1 MEVDKEKQARALA
14 KAKQSLLQAEIKR
27 EEARL
32 SQNVERFLKGKYDAL
47 LNDEFTEHLAPHII
61 RLYRGDQ
68 RKSAI
73 ALLEQLEQSVC
84 NKKPPIRE
92 RSLIVIL
99 ILSEHIYNN
108 SIRELSSIIARITS
122 GWLAFE
128 SEFIAGFEP
137 VCLQLQKIIVEM
149 LATEQWYE
157 VEDLIVLL
165 NRISSKSL
173 KKNNLIHGVVARMQ
187 ENLADPEALDIL
199 VKAYLEELSQRR
211 DVAETILL
219 NLGRSGSQYLVQK
232 LIHSNDKDE
241 RLALIDLI
249 PRLGEVSVPVV
260 TGYLAED
267 QPWFVIRNIIMI
279 ISRLGDN
286 ALYQSVSSYLSHP
299 DIRVQ
304 QQVINCIE
312 VLGGDQMRGRLIEAL
327 SLISDELKAPL
338 IDQLIQFDG
347 SDIETALLDLL
358 EQHQMF
364 SSHTHD
370 FLVAKLCGK
379 VVSYPSPRT
388 VNILLDLIE
397 NRKQR
402 YGSSDSIVRAASDSL
417 HTIEQNTSD
426 AARNAYQPGGA
437 SQPGRDESAMLE
449 QEVLAQIPADPSQ
462 MGEAFADGGLSDIFV
477 ATLTD
482 APSTQDESENE
493 SSPDRGTAS
502 YHSQDHH
509 LLVWSGFYEQLTT
522 DEVNGFFSIL
532 RPATLAAGD
541 YIVEQGSSTT
551 TLYFIDNGFADISH
565 GDDSENCVMAPLQAG
580 ELIGSEGFFDN
591 LNWSVT
597 LQAQT
602 ELQVRLLEQ
611 EDFLKLVET
620 QPGLK
625 DKLASYC
632 RRFDLM
638 PYLLRA
644 ADSGNDGEE
653 STELVIHSASV
664 TLTDKLDG
672 EQRLSGRLH
681 QRMSGGFNFSV
692 PRLDLE
698 TLTSW
703 IGHQASV
710 EIEASDG
717 PHQRC
722 FGIISGGGT
731 HDSADDISVF
741 QVKLYHPLEQ
751 EDYRCRSIE
760 IL

>member
-1 MEVDKEKQARALA
+1 MEVDKEKQAQALA

-32 SQNVERFLKGKYDAL
+32 SQNVERFLKGKFDVL
-47 LNDEFTEHLAPHII
+47 LNDEFTEHLAPNII

-73 ALLEQLEQSVC
+73 ALLERLEQSVC
-84 NKKPPIRE
+84 SNKAPIRE

-99 ILSEHIYNN
+99 ILSEHIYKN
-108 SIRELSSIIARITS
+108 SIRELSSIIATIAA

-128 SEFIAGFEP
+128 TEFIAGFEP

-157 VEDLIVLL
+157 VEDLIVIL

-173 KKNNLIHGVVARMQ
+173 KKNNLIHGVVARVHG
-187 ENLADPEALDIL
+187 NLADPEALDIL
-199 VKAYLEELSQRR
+199 VRAYLEELSQRK
-211 DVAETILL
+211 DVVETILI

-232 LIHSNDKDE
+232 LIYSNDKDE

-249 PRLGEVSVPVV
+249 PRVGEVSVPVL
-260 TGYLAED
+260 TGCLDED

-286 ALYQSVSSYLSHP
+286 NLYQRVSSYLSHP

-312 VLGGDQMRGRLIEAL
+312 MLGGDQMRGRLIEAL
-327 SLISDELKAPL
+327 ALISDELKAHL
-338 IDQLIQFDG
+338 VDQLIQFDG

-358 EQHQMF
+358 EQHKKF

-370 FLVAKLCGK
+370 FLVTKLCSK
-379 VVSYPSPRT
+379 VVSYPAPRT
-388 VNILLDLIE
+388 INVLLDLIE
-397 NRKQR
+397 DRKQR
-402 YGSSDSIVRAASDSL
+402 YGSADAIVRAASESL
-417 HTIEQNTSD
+417 HTIEHSTSSAARSTGQPSD
-426 AARNAYQPGGA
+426 AEQRSRN
-437 SQPGRDESAMLE
+437 ESALLE

-462 MGEAFADGGLSDIFV
+462 IGEVQGDGGLSDIFV
-477 ATLTD
+477 ANLAD
-482 APSTQDESENE
+482 ASSAQEEPETE
-493 SSPDRGTAS
+493 SSPDRKTES

-509 LLVWSGFYEQLTT
+509 LMVWSGFYEQLTT
-522 DEVNGFFSIL
+522 DEVNTFFSIL
-532 RPATLAAGD
+532 APATFEAND
-541 YIVEQGSSTT
+541 YLVEQGDLAT

-565 GDDSENCVMAPLQAG
+565 VDDSGNTVLAPLQAG

-591 LNWSVT
+591 LSWSVT

-602 ELQVRLLEQ
+602 ELQVRLLGQ
-611 EDFLKLVET
+611 DDFLELTKT
-620 QPGLK
+620 HPGLK
-625 DKLASYC
+625 DKLTSYC
-632 RRFDLM
+632 RRCDLI

-644 ADSGNDGEE
+644 VDSEDADEHA
-653 STELVIHSASV
+653 TELAIYSASV
-664 TLTDKLDG
+664 ALTDEPDG

-681 QRMSGGFNFSV
+681 RCLNGGFNFSV
-692 PRLDLE
+692 PRLELE
-698 TLTSW
+698 ALASW
-703 IGHQASV
+703 IGHQTSI
-710 EIEASDG
+710 EIESEDG
-717 PHQRC
+717 TQQRC

-731 HDSADDISVF
+731 HDSDEDITVF
-741 QVKLYHPLEQ
+741 HVKLYHPLEQ
-751 EDYRCRSIE
+751 ENYRFQSIE